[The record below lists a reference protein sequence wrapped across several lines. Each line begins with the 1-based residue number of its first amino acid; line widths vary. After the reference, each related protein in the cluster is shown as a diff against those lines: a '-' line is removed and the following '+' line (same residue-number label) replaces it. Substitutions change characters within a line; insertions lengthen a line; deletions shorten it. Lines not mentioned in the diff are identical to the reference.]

1 MKEQCAKVS
10 LKKKQYLRLS
20 MLSVGEE
27 KQGCLHMR
35 GFLSDVIGCHI

>member
-1 MKEQCAKVS
+1 MREQCDKVS

-20 MLSVGEE
+20 MLSVGE